1 MILVLPLEPM
11 IVRIWHGVTPESK
24 ADAYL
29 NYLKATGLKEYRAT
43 EGNRGVQF
51 LRKISAGRAEFLTV
65 SYWESYDAIRKFAGE
80 DIDQPV
86 YFPEDKE
93 YLLEFEPKV
102 VHYEVLVS
110 EFDLAKSPVIEREG
124 RL

>member
-1 MILVLPLEPM
+1 VEAGHSLYEWLAQKTGGEPM
-11 IVRIWHGVTPESK
+11 IVRIWHGVTPASK

-29 NYLKATGLKEYRAT
+29 DYLKATGLKEYRAT

-80 DIDQPV
+80 DIEKPV
-86 YFPEDKE
+86 YYPEDKE
-93 YLLEFEPKV
+93 YLLEFEPEV
-102 VHYEVLVS
+102 VHYEVLVN
-110 EFDLAKSPVIEREG
+110 EFD
-124 RL
+124 

>member
-1 MILVLPLEPM
+1 M

-51 LRKISAGRAEFLTV
+51 LRKISAGRADFLTV

-86 YFPEDKE
+86 YYPEDKE

-110 EFDLAKSPVIEREG
+110 EFDLAK
-124 RL
+124 